1 MPNNSAGPFPS
12 FMAAIAIIYGTHN
25 DGEAARVK
33 ISNLRNI
40 VEAECYIT
48 SISLCVNR
56 PSVRLNYNDYS
67 LFTSSPRFQ
76 MIIHQ
81 SPTEDME
88 MFCLP
93 KCVCELVLCHSN
105 CSRRKGKRELSN
117 ANSSPD
123 FASRGFLFRQYIPF
137 FLFVLSFSLNAQTFP
152 PISHSLSHR

>member
-1 MPNNSAGPFPS
+1 MTARRR
-12 FMAAIAIIYGTHN
+12 MLKLVIY
-25 DGEAARVK
+25 
-33 ISNLRNI
+33 LRNI
-40 VEAECYIT
+40 LEAECYIT

-56 PSVRLNYNDYS
+56 QRVRLNYNDYS
-67 LFTSSPRFQ
+67 LFISSPGFQ

-93 KCVCELVLCHSN
+93 KCVCELVLCYSN

-123 FASRGFLFRQYIPF
+123 FANRRLFYSATIFPF
-137 FLFVLSFSLNAQTFP
+137 SSFVPSYSVNAQTFP
-152 PISHSLSHR
+152 PISHSLSYR